1 MAQVTASSM
10 ADLGLAGAAQRTRF
24 MVSSTTVSFRA
35 NLFATVQAHV
45 EAMRIPK
52 DGPAAPQE
60 SGTGPAA
67 ISFCGCASARF
78 LAVCRPSCSALRKIP
93 TEI

>member
-24 MVSSTTVSFRA
+24 MVSSTAVSFRA

-45 EAMRIPK
+45 EAMRIPE
-52 DGPAAPQE
+52 DGPAAPHE
-60 SGTGPAA
+60 SRLVRK
-67 ISFCGCASARF
+67 CHDEYF
-78 LAVCRPSCSALRKIP
+78 LLPSRPVY
-93 TEI
+93 

>member
-1 MAQVTASSM
+1 M

-24 MVSSTTVSFRA
+24 RVSSTAVSFHA
-35 NLFATVQAHV
+35 NLLPTVQAHV
-45 EAMRIPK
+45 KAMRIPE

-67 ISFCGCASARF
+67 ISFWGVRVPVFWPCLKRREVG
-78 LAVCRPSCSALRKIP
+78 L
-93 TEI
+93 

>member
-1 MAQVTASSM
+1 M

-35 NLFATVQAHV
+35 NLLPTVQAHV
-45 EAMRIPK
+45 EAMRIPE

-60 SGTGPAA
+60 SGTGAAA

-78 LAVCRPSCSALRKIP
+78 FALLRAAWGGP
-93 TEI
+93 LTL